1 MFQDFFSRFSNIL
14 QFGQYIQSDRNSL
27 RSNSSK
33 FSDPLALICYFSSI
47 SSLSLLLLLLLPPLS
62 STVLA
67 IVPRID
73 EDLKLSD
80 NDLRLTTGHPPLPFQ
95 LFAPAEP
102 KISIDP
108 RYSLIR
114 IAIFTSSWLSLHVPL
129 AAK

>member
-47 SSLSLLLLLLLPPLS
+47 SSLSLLLLLPPPLS
-62 STVLA
+62 STMLA

-73 EDLKLSD
+73 EDLKLSG

-108 RYSLIR
+108 RYSPIR